1 MASVKAHVD
10 TDVLIVGAG
19 IAGLMAAHALQAH
32 GLRAI
37 LLDKGRSVG
46 GRLATRRIGQGKA
59 DHGAQFF
66 TVRSPDFQQWIDRWL
81 AEELI
86 FQWSNGWSTG
96 SFLPTPVDGYPRYAV
111 YGGMNAL
118 AQHLAAGLDA
128 RVNVQVTTVSPEDA
142 GWRVQDE
149 ANQVYRCKGLV
160 MTPPVPQTLAL
171 LDAGA
176 TPLTAEDRQALER
189 IAYAPCLSGLFVVHG
204 PVYLPDPG
212 AIQRPDEPIP
222 WMADNQRKGISPD
235 ETVVTVHA
243 GPDYS
248 RQLWDVTDMD
258 ALKMLQAGLLP
269 FVRSVADIGEAQLK
283 RWQYALPTEFYPR
296 RTLIAEGL
304 PLLAFAG
311 DAFGEP
317 RVEGASMSGL
327 AAGERLGE
335 RLEA

>member
-1 MASVKAHVD
+1 MSANQHQ

-19 IAGLMAAHALQAH
+19 IAGLMAAHALRER
-32 GLRAI
+32 GLGVT
-37 LLDKGRSVG
+37 LLEMGRSVG

-66 TVRSPDFQQWIDRWL
+66 TVRTPEFQKWVSRWL
-81 AEELI
+81 AAERI

-118 AQHLAAGLDA
+118 AKHLAEGLDTRLNIQA
-128 RVNVQVTTVSPEDA
+128 AGVTPTND
-142 GWRVQDE
+142 GWRVQDVTG
-149 ANQVYRCKGLV
+149 AVYMSRGLV
-160 MTPPVPQTLAL
+160 LTPPVPQSLAL
-171 LDAGA
+171 LDV
-176 TPLTAEDRQALER
+176 PLTPDDHAALER
-189 IAYAPCLSGLFVVHG
+189 LDYAPCLSGLFVVHG

-222 WMADNQRKGISPD
+222 WLADNQRKGISPD

-248 RQLWDVTDMD
+248 RQLWDVSDD
-258 ALKMLQAGLLP
+258 DVLKMLQTALLP
-269 FVRSVADIGEAQLK
+269 FLRSVADIGEVQLK
-283 RWQYALPTEFYPR
+283 RWRYALPTAFYPR
-296 RTLIAEGL
+296 RTLIADDL
-304 PLLAFAG
+304 PPLAFAG

-317 RVEGASMSGL
+317 RVEGAAMSGQT
-327 AAGERLGE
+327 AGERLAE
-335 RLEA
+335 RLGEAG